1 MNRLKSI
8 VRRAI
13 SPERRYYVFTILS
26 FVLLFLL
33 PYAGWTPVLIV
44 WVINACLGYRE
55 KKDSPIR
62 FVHVAVGVVCGVLA
76 ILNIIMGILN
86 KAYALY

>member
-8 VRRAI
+8 VHRAI
-13 SPERRYYVFTILS
+13 SPERRYYVFTTLS

-33 PYAGWTPVLIV
+33 PYAGWTPALLV

-62 FVHVAVGVVCGVLA
+62 FVHAAVGAVCGVLA
-76 ILNIIMGILN
+76 ILNIVMGTLT
-86 KAYALY
+86 KAYVPY